1 MKVIII
7 GGVAGGATTAARI
20 RRVDESAE
28 IILLEKGKYI
38 SYANCG
44 LPYYIGGVIEERE
57 KLFVQTP
64 EAFSTRFRVDVR
76 TENEVIFIDRK
87 RKTVTV
93 RQSSEDT
100 YEESYDKLLI
110 STGASPVRPPLPGID
125 LSGIFTLRNV
135 ADTDK
140 IKAYIDSHAPR
151 KAVVVGAGFIG
162 LEMAENLHAQGAKV
176 SIVEMGNQVM
186 APIDFS
192 MASLVHQHLMD
203 KGVNLYLEQAVA
215 SFERNGKGLKVNF
228 KNGQSIAA
236 DIVILS
242 IGVRPETN
250 LARAAELTIGP
261 AGGIAVNAYL
271 QTSDES
277 IYAIGDAI
285 EYRHPIT
292 GKPWLNYLAGPA
304 NRQGRI
310 AADNILG
317 AKIAYEGSIGTSIA
331 KVFDMTVA
339 STGLPGKRLRVEGIE
354 YMSSTIHPS
363 SHAGYY
369 PDAMPMS
376 IKITFDKQTGRL
388 YGGQI
393 VGYDGVDKRIDEL
406 ALVIKHEGTIYDLMK
421 VEQAYAPP
429 FSSAKDPVALAG
441 YVAEDIITG
450 RTNPVYWRELR
461 DIEMENKFLL
471 DVRTPDEFALGS
483 LPGAVNIP
491 LDELRDRLAEL
502 PKDRM
507 IYTFCAVGLRGYLA
521 YRILTQHGFDKV
533 RNLSGGLKTY
543 RAATAPIILH
553 EDNENETGKAPIQQ
567 EPTAQTGQPVV
578 PASPVATAK
587 TIRVDA
593 CGLQCPGPI
602 LKMKKT
608 MDGLA
613 SGERV
618 EITATDPGFPRDA
631 AAWCSSTGNQLIS
644 KEASG
649 GKSVV
654 IIEKGKPK
662 SCNIVT
668 SYDGKGKTFIMF
680 SDDLDKAL
688 ATFVLANGAAAT
700 GQKVTIF
707 FTFWGLNVIKK
718 LHKPKVEKDIFGKMF
733 GMMLPSSSKKLKL
746 SKMSMGGIGGKMMRY
761 IMKEKGIDSLES
773 LRQQALENGV
783 EFIACQMSMDVMGV
797 KKEELLDDVTIGGV
811 ATYMERA
818 DNANVNLFI

>member
-1 MKVIII
+1 MKIIII

-20 RRVDESAE
+20 RRVDETAE
-28 IILLEKGKYI
+28 IILLEKGKHI

-87 RKTVTV
+87 KKTVTV

-110 STGASPVRPPLPGID
+110 STGASPVRPPLPGTD
-125 LSGIFTLRNV
+125 LPGIFTLRNV
-135 ADTDK
+135 TDTDR
-140 IKAYIDSHAPR
+140 IKEYINSHSPR

-215 SFERNGKGLKVNF
+215 SFEREGKGLKVTF
-228 KNGQSIAA
+228 KNGQSISA

-242 IGVRPETN
+242 IGVRPETS

-261 AGGIAVNAYL
+261 AGGIAVNNYL
-271 QTSDES
+271 QTSDEA

-310 AADNILG
+310 VADNILG
-317 AKIAYEGSIGTSIA
+317 AKIPYEGSIGTSIA

-339 STGLPGKRLRVEGIE
+339 STGLPGKRLRLEGID
-354 YMSSTIHPS
+354 YMSSTIHPA

-406 ALVIKHEGTIYDLMK
+406 ALVIKHQGTVYDLMK

-429 FSSAKDPVALAG
+429 FSSAKDPVAIAG
-441 YVAEDIITG
+441 YVAEDMITG
-450 RTNPVYWRELR
+450 KTNPVYWRELR

-471 DVRTPDEFALGS
+471 DVRTQDEFALGS

-491 LDELRDRLAEL
+491 LDELRDRMSEL

-543 RAATAPIILH
+543 RAATAPIVIH
-553 EDNENETGKAPIQQ
+553 QENEDQTDESPSPQEKTLSSEPSAAPAI
-567 EPTAQTGQPVV
+567 
-578 PASPVATAK
+578 PVAAAK

-654 IIEKGKPK
+654 IIEKGEPK
-662 SCNIVT
+662 ACNIVT
-668 SYDGKGKTFIMF
+668 SCEDKGKTFIMF

-718 LHKPKVEKDIFGKMF
+718 LHKPETEKDIFGKMF

-761 IMKEKGIDSLES
+761 IMNKKGIDSLES

-797 KKEELLDDVTIGGV
+797 KQEELLDEVTIGGV